1 MRWLTGHATPTSR
14 LRPRT
19 ARKKPPGGA
28 QLPWAA
34 EGGENLEVNNL
45 WEQVGNRCLEH
56 ALNLLDEKT
65 APTAATVET
74 VKGLVD
80 VALSI
85 DMLNLHWAR
94 QTRYGAAAFRGQLSS
109 QQGVRN

>member
-1 MRWLTGHATPTSR
+1 M
-14 LRPRT
+14 
-19 ARKKPPGGA
+19 
-28 QLPWAA
+28 
-34 EGGENLEVNNL
+34 EVNNL

-56 ALNLLDEKT
+56 ALSLLDEKA
-65 APTAATVET
+65 APTVATVET

-85 DMLNLHWAR
+85 DMLNLHWVR

-109 QQGVRN
+109 QQGARN